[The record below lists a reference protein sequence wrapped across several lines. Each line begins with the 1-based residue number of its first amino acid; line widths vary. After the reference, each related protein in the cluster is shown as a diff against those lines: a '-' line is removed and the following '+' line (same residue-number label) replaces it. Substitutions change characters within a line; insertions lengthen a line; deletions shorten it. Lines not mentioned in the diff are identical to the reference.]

1 MSPQKVPDTHKR
13 LAADRPDGVQ
23 NFVYCPHA
31 SELSVSNPHRAMHVG
46 YSPASNSMTEKSL
59 GNILH
64 SIS

>member
-1 MSPQKVPDTHKR
+1 MQAAKDVLLRWILIMPQKVPDTHKR

-46 YSPASNSMTEKSL
+46 
-59 GNILH
+59 
-64 SIS
+64 